1 MLMGLG
7 AFALLAVV
15 IILLF
20 RKLSRVAHEAA
31 EIKAREQ
38 VLVEQNKS
46 HHRTS
51 RIKAEF
57 FQNMSHD
64 FKTPLT
70 IISTSITNVDDMLNF
85 EAPNAPHI
93 EEMRESLK
101 SAQREVMRM
110 SRMIDSALK
119 IAIMDDSSQEKTP
132 MNIAKV
138 LRDGAEVYRTLFKQR
153 GNAFTANIP
162 QTLPKVFGN
171 EDLMLH
177 VFSNLFSN
185 SNRHTQN
192 GNIILTADEKEHKVV
207 ITLADNGTGIAP
219 ELLPKIFD
227 RGVSHRSTGLG
238 LGICKSVIEE
248 IHRGKI
254 YIKSRQGQG
263 TQVTIDLPI
272 YKEDS
277 TP

>member
-1 MLMGLG
+1 
-7 AFALLAVV
+7 
-15 IILLF
+15 
-20 RKLSRVAHEAA
+20 
-31 EIKAREQ
+31 
-38 VLVEQNKS
+38 
-46 HHRTS
+46 
-51 RIKAEF
+51 
-57 FQNMSHD
+57 MSHD

-70 IISTSITNVDDMLNF
+70 VISTSISNIEDMLNF
-85 EAPNAPHI
+85 DAPDF
-93 EEMRESLK
+93 EEMREGLT

-119 IAIMDDSSQEKTP
+119 ISSMDDSRQEKTP

-138 LRDGAEVYRTLFKQR
+138 LREGAEVYRTFFKRR
-153 GNAFTANIP
+153 GNSFTANIP
-162 QTLPKVFGN
+162 QTMPKVFGN

-177 VFSNLFSN
+177 VLSNLFSN

-192 GNIILTADEKEHKVV
+192 GNIILTAEATESRIV
-207 ITLADNGTGIAP
+207 ITLADNGAGIAADV
-219 ELLPKIFD
+219 LPNIFE

-238 LGICKSVIEE
+238 LGICKDVIEE

-272 YKEDS
+272 YKGDMAYE
-277 TP
+277 